1 MTNAKFHLIVSI
13 DTECDKGVDW
23 RIKQPI
29 QFENI
34 LSGIPRRLQPIFEE
48 FKIVPTYLLSPE
60 VMIDKKSVALFCSLG
75 DKAELGTHLHS
86 EFIPPHENFKTDY
99 TGSFQSSLPPEV
111 EYEKLKNLTQL
122 FADRFGYLPRSF
134 RAGRFGLSRYTL
146 NFLEKLGYA
155 VDSSVTP
162 YHWWWEKRGVGVNFL
177 GAPVQPYFPS
187 PKDFRERG
195 KMRILEVPV
204 TLTNRFWDRI
214 PSSILRR
221 INPIARWQ
229 TILLNIFL
237 GKYQR
242 SLWLRPTY
250 STAEEM
256 LSIGEYLSAKPGS
269 GRLILCMMF
278 HSNEATAGTS
288 PYNLTETDVSRFLQR
303 MRTYFQVLFSNFN
316 VEPIALS
323 QTVNLK

>member
-1 MTNAKFHLIVSI
+1 
-13 DTECDKGVDW
+13 
-23 RIKQPI
+23 
-29 QFENI
+29 
-34 LSGIPRRLQPIFEE
+34 
-48 FKIVPTYLLSPE
+48 LSPE
-60 VMIDKKSVALFCSLG
+60 VMIDNKSVALFRSLG

-86 EFIPPHENFKTDY
+86 EFIPPHENFKIDY
-99 TGSFQSSLPPEV
+99 TSAFQSSLSPEV
-111 EYEKLKNLTQL
+111 EYEKLENLTQL
-122 FADRFGYLPRSF
+122 FVDQFGYLPRSF
-134 RAGRFGLSRYTL
+134 RAGRFALSRYTL
-146 NFLEKLGYA
+146 NFLEKLGYP

-256 LSIGEYLSAKPGS
+256 LSIGKYLSAKAGDN
-269 GRLILCMMF
+269 RLILCMMF
-278 HSNEATAGTS
+278 HSNEATAGMS
-288 PYNLTETDVSRFLQR
+288 PYNQNENDVNNFLDR
-303 MRTYFQVLFSNFN
+303 IRNYFNTIFMKFDVQS
-316 VEPIALS
+316 ITLS
-323 QTVNLK
+323 DTVKII